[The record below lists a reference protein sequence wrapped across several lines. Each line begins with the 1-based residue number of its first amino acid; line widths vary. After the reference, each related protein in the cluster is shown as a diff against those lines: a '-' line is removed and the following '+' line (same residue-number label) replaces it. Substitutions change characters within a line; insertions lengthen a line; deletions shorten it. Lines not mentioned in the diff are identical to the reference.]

1 MASPLPSGASEVAF
15 LISMAKEELPATK
28 AADEDDEEETSAVSV
43 ALTFRTTRGDGF
55 MSSRN
60 SDAQAVAPVV
70 VIELL
75 PVVLVALALAATR
88 TAEADFGARE
98 GRLRVGLIGGAAVEV
113 GGTFDCAA
121 RGCAAILPLVPATLL
136 VLLFKVGGSLRATG
150 GEGFL
155 LAANGSLPDLT
166 VGAFAFPDG
175 CCWCCGFC

>member
-1 MASPLPSGASEVAF
+1 
-15 LISMAKEELPATK
+15 
-28 AADEDDEEETSAVSV
+28 
-43 ALTFRTTRGDGF
+43 

-60 SDAQAVAPVV
+60 SDAHAVAPVV
-70 VIELL
+70 ALELL
-75 PVVLVALALAATR
+75 LVVLVARALAATR

-98 GRLRVGLIGGAAVEV
+98 GRLRVGLIGGAAVEI

-121 RGCAAILPLVPATLL
+121 RGCAAILPLAPDTFALL
-136 VLLFKVGGSLRATG
+136 LNVGGSLRAAG

-155 LAANGSLPDLT
+155 LAANGSLPGLT